1 MSYQFPIIGGQQPP
15 ACVIRLSDNAAIP
28 FDPANTDYQE
38 YLAWLAEGNEPL
50 PADEP
55 VISSP
60 EQPLTSD
67 PSAEEK

>member
-1 MSYQFPIIGGQQPP
+1 MYKKLQIGGQIIDMILFVPEK
-15 ACVIRLSDNAAIP
+15 LYIP

-55 VISSP
+55 
-60 EQPLTSD
+60 EGQT
-67 PSAEEK
+67 A